1 MTIPESAPPR
11 SPAGSWRAPV
21 SLAVGIAVLVLV
33 AFLADV
39 AVRSHAE
46 SRLASSVA
54 QTLGADRE
62 PEVSIG
68 GTLFF
73 PQYLRGRFTEVSA
86 ELPGSTALDTDIGEL
101 LIEDVTVTLIGAS
114 PDGTVEDVA
123 AAGILT
129 DQALT
134 TAVRQRVPGVD
145 VRSSPSGIEVGVSS
159 FGVALRAGPEISE
172 DGAIVVQATG
182 GTIAGVSV
190 EVDSLPG
197 VVQNLTSWTLAPA
210 DLGLPRGIEFT
221 EAQPVDGGL
230 RLAMHGEHVVFD
242 TE

>member
-1 MTIPESAPPR
+1 MVA
-11 SPAGSWRAPV
+11 
-21 SLAVGIAVLVLV
+21 

-39 AVRSHAE
+39 AVRSYAE
-46 SRLASSVA
+46 SRLATSVA

-68 GTLFF
+68 GTFFF

-86 ELPGSTALDTDIGEL
+86 ELPGSTALDSDIGEL
-101 LIEDVTVTLIGAS
+101 LIEDVTVTLSGAS
-114 PDGTVEDVA
+114 PDGAVEAVE
-123 AAGILT
+123 AAGIVT
-129 DQALT
+129 DEALT
-134 TAVRQRVPGVD
+134 MAVRQRVPGVD

-159 FGVALRAGPEISE
+159 FGVALRASPEISE

-197 VVQNLTSWTLAPA
+197 VVQNLTSWTLEPA
-210 DLGLPRGIEFT
+210 DLGLPRGIDFT
-221 EAQPVDGGL
+221 DAEPVDGGI
-230 RLAMHGEHVVFD
+230 RLAMHGEHVVFE
-242 TE
+242 TG